1 MNLIKLMRESRE
13 KLKQHWLIG
22 AFICFI
28 YVLLVGAPSEL
39 NTYGNLLSLLL
50 AGPLQLGMSIYFLN
64 IFNDKPASIENLIE
78 GFKPLLKVL
87 LLYFSISI
95 VTLIGFILLVIPGVI
110 ISLGLSMS
118 YYIFIEEPELT
129 IEEILKKSWKL
140 TEGYKIE
147 LFILQ
152 LRFIPWYVLGIL
164 SFFVGVFFVI
174 PWHQLTLINYYTFL
188 KKKLLSLS

>member
-1 MNLIKLMRESRE
+1 MNLIELMRESRE
-13 KLKQHWLIG
+13 KLKQHWLIA

-28 YVLLVGAPSEL
+28 YALLVGAPSEL

-64 IFNDKPASIENLIE
+64 IFYDKPASIENLIE

-87 LLYFSISI
+87 LLYFLIST
-95 VTLIGFILLVIPGVI
+95 VTLIGFMLLVIPGVI

-140 TEGYKIE
+140 TDGYKME

-152 LRFIPWYVLGIL
+152 IRFIPWYVLGIL
-164 SFFVGVFFVI
+164 SFFVGVFFVL
-174 PWHQLTLINYYTFL
+174 PWHQLTLIYYYTFL
-188 KKKLLSLS
+188 KKTST

>member
-1 MNLIKLMRESRE
+1 MNLIELMRESRE
-13 KLKQHWLIG
+13 KLKQHWLIA

-28 YVLLVGAPSEL
+28 YAFLVGAPSEL

-64 IFNDKPASIENLIE
+64 IFYDKPASIENLIE

-87 LLYFSISI
+87 LLYFLISTA
-95 VTLIGFILLVIPGVI
+95 TLIGFMLLVIPGVI

-140 TEGYKIE
+140 TDGYKME

-152 LRFIPWYVLGIL
+152 IRFIPWYVLGIL
-164 SFFVGVFFVI
+164 SFFVGVFFVL

-188 KKKLLSLS
+188 KKTVT

>member
-1 MNLIKLMRESRE
+1 MNLIELMRESRE
-13 KLKQHWLIG
+13 KLKQHWLIS

-28 YVLLVGAPSEL
+28 YALLVGAPSEL

-64 IFNDKPASIENLIE
+64 IFYDKPASIENLIE

-87 LLYFSISI
+87 LLYFLIST
-95 VTLIGFILLVIPGVI
+95 VTLIGFMLLVIPGVI

-140 TEGYKIE
+140 TDGYKME

-152 LRFIPWYVLGIL
+152 IRFIPWYVLGIL
-164 SFFVGVFFVI
+164 SFFVGVFFVL
-174 PWHQLTLINYYTFL
+174 PWHQLTLIYYYTLL
-188 KKKLLSLS
+188 KKTST

>member
-1 MNLIKLMRESRE
+1 MNLIELMRDSRE
-13 KLKQHWLIG
+13 KLKQHWLIA

-28 YVLLVGAPSEL
+28 YAFLVGAPSEL

-50 AGPLQLGMSIYFLN
+50 AGPLQLGMSIYFIN
-64 IFNDKPASIENLIE
+64 IFYDKPASIENLIE

-87 LLYFSISI
+87 LLYFLISI
-95 VTLIGFILLVIPGVI
+95 VTLIGFMLLVIPGVI

-140 TEGYKIE
+140 TEGYKME

-164 SFFVGVFFVI
+164 SFFVGVFFVL

-188 KKKLLSLS
+188 KKAGT

>member
-1 MNLIKLMRESRE
+1 MNLIELMRESRE
-13 KLKQHWLIG
+13 KLKQHWLIA

-28 YVLLVGAPSEL
+28 YAFLVGAPSEL

-64 IFNDKPASIENLIE
+64 IFYDKPASIENLIE

-87 LLYFSISI
+87 LLYFLISTA
-95 VTLIGFILLVIPGVI
+95 TLIGFMLLVIPGVI

-140 TEGYKIE
+140 TDGYKME

-152 LRFIPWYVLGIL
+152 IRFIPWYVLGIL
-164 SFFVGVFFVI
+164 SFFVGVFFVL

-188 KKKLLSLS
+188 KKKAT

>member
-1 MNLIKLMRESRE
+1 MNLIELMRESRE
-13 KLKQHWLIG
+13 KLKQHWLIA

-28 YVLLVGAPSEL
+28 YAFLVGAPSEL

-64 IFNDKPASIENLIE
+64 IFYDKPASIENLIE

-87 LLYFSISI
+87 LLYFLISI

-140 TEGYKIE
+140 TDGYKME

-152 LRFIPWYVLGIL
+152 IRFIPWYVLGIL
-164 SFFVGVFFVI
+164 SFFVGVFFVL
-174 PWHQLTLINYYTFL
+174 PWHQLTLIYYYTFL
-188 KKKLLSLS
+188 KKTST

>member
-1 MNLIKLMRESRE
+1 MNLIELMRESRE
-13 KLKQHWLIG
+13 KLKQHWLISV
-22 AFICFI
+22 FICFI
-28 YVLLVGAPSEL
+28 YALLVGAPSEL

-64 IFNDKPASIENLIE
+64 IFYDKPASIENLIE

-87 LLYFSISI
+87 LLYFLIST
-95 VTLIGFILLVIPGVI
+95 VTLIGFMLLVIPGVI

-140 TEGYKIE
+140 TEGYKME

-164 SFFVGVFFVI
+164 SFFVGVFFVL
-174 PWHQLTLINYYTFL
+174 PWHQLTLIYYYTFL
-188 KKKLLSLS
+188 KKTST

>member
-1 MNLIKLMRESRE
+1 MNLIELMRESRE
-13 KLKQHWLIG
+13 KLKQHWLIA

-28 YVLLVGAPSEL
+28 YVFLVGAPSEL

-64 IFNDKPASIENLIE
+64 IFYDKPASIENLIE

-87 LLYFSISI
+87 LLYFLIST
-95 VTLIGFILLVIPGVI
+95 VTLIGFMLLVIPGVI

-140 TEGYKIE
+140 TEGYKME

-164 SFFVGVFFVI
+164 SFFVGVFFVL
-174 PWHQLTLINYYTFL
+174 PWHQLTLIYYYTFL
-188 KKKLLSLS
+188 KKTST